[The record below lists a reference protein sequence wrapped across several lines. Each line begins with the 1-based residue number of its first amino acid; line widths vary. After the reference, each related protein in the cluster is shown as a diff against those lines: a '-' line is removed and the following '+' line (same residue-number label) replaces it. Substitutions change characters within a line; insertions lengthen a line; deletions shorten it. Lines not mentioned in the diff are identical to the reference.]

1 MTVTNGVSA
10 TEAARLK
17 QGSVWRAP
25 APWTV
30 LMGNVVCVFRAGT
43 VGPVELRP
51 LPFGQGGALK
61 REAPPARAAVR
72 KGGVVHIIT

>member
-17 QGSVWRAP
+17 RGSVWRAP

-43 VGPVELRP
+43 VEPWSSALYPLGKAGPWSGKPRP
-51 LPFGQGGALK
+51 QGQ
-61 REAPPARAAVR
+61 PSARA
-72 KGGVVHIIT
+72 G